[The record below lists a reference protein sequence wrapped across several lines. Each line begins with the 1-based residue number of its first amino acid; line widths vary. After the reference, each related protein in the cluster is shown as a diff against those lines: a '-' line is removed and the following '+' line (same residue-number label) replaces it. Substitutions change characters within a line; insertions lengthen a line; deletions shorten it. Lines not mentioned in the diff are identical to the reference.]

1 MRGERLSC
9 SFDDDDT
16 MFVGLLAFAS
26 RVDVALAP
34 GRANRM
40 EDLMSGMQSR
50 LQRCGC

>member
-9 SFDDDDT
+9 SFDVGDT
-16 MFVGLLAFAS
+16 MFARLLAFAS

>member
-40 EDLMSGMQSR
+40 
-50 LQRCGC
+50 